1 MFISH
6 MLKMIISWTSP
17 SIILPVFWLEK
28 ETIFF
33 KYFSSLTQ
41 ATNHLTTLG
50 FFRFK
55 FALFTLLPLRFLV
68 CLMLELLWKIWTFC
82 LQGVAY
88 ECDCTFWC
96 VLCQCIEKYW
106 KICDF
111 KTNLANRNYDVGIYV
126 RDHWNPQLV
135 EQQGLLLLV
144 L

>member
-1 MFISH
+1 
-6 MLKMIISWTSP
+6 MLNSVAAYKNWLFVYAVKQWRNQGFTYKNCYWSP
-17 SIILPVFWLEK
+17 PTFRIHGN
-28 ETIFF
+28 
-33 KYFSSLTQ
+33 KYFSLP
-41 ATNHLTTLG
+41 
-50 FFRFK
+50 
-55 FALFTLLPLRFLV
+55 TLLPLLRFLV